1 MINRVVKMQE
11 FKKALVYILAIVY
24 IIVAP
29 ILVKIFLSNFSLWGT
44 LNTGINV
51 TVLVF
56 VIFNTITVIKLLIN
70 YDKYGSPFKKIRKYT
85 DNELIISEI
94 NNLNTYQKILVVD
107 NNLIVINE
115 SGVFEFATFNKT
127 GTVKGDIKDLEWM
140 INNKKITNPF
150 IIKDNIYHYFIL
162 QSGIIF
168 KVTGVWLTTRKFI
181 YNTLEKRLNE
191 RIYDKEKIDEIYN
204 TLKVKYG
211 NNEN

>member
-70 YDKYGSPFKKIRKYT
+70 YDKFGSPFKKIRKYT

-94 NNLNTYQKILVVD
+94 NNLKTYQKTLIID
-107 NNLIVINE
+107 HNLIVINE
-115 SGVFEFATFNKT
+115 SGVFEFASLNKS
-127 GTVKGDIKDLEWM
+127 GVLKGDINDLEWT
-140 INNKKITNPF
+140 INDKKVNNPF
-150 IIKDNIYHYFIL
+150 IIKDNIYHYFII
-162 QSGIIF
+162 QPGISF
-168 KVTGVWLTTRKFI
+168 KVTGFWLTTRKFI

-191 RIYDKEKIDEIYN
+191 RTYNKDKIDQIYN
-204 TLKVKYG
+204 DLKVKYG

>member
-1 MINRVVKMQE
+1 M
-11 FKKALVYILAIVY
+11 KKSLFFAFAIIYV
-24 IIVAP
+24 IIAP
-29 ILVKIFLSNFSLWGT
+29 IVVLRIFNLLMFNSFISIPLT
-44 LNTGINV
+44 CL
-51 TVLVF
+51 F
-56 VIFNTITVIKLLIN
+56 FIFTISNTITVIKLMIN
-70 YDKYGSPFKKIRKYT
+70 YDKYGSPFKKIRRYT

-181 YNTLEKRLNE
+181 YNTLEKRLNK